1 MILSTGGFC
10 EKNWVNYGWELFDY
24 VNDARSASLGTANSA
39 YNISTPHA
47 SIINP
52 SHLIKI
58 QNNVSLTHQSR
69 FANMI
74 NSELIG
80 FQLGEKSDII
90 NINIIYQGIS
100 KIPDTRDMLLD
111 WGEDGQF
118 GTNDSGEGN
127 GVIDPGER
135 LDNSRIKFFSQYQL
149 GIHSAF
155 GSTIFGVPIG
165 LGFKILSYSLDKKIG
180 LGAGLDIGY
189 NKKINQ
195 IYKARIIKYIK
206 SGGIPIIAGFQGV
219 NDEGR
224 VTTIGRGGS
233 DSSAIM
239 MAKFFKAEKCI
250 IYTDVEGVYTT
261 DPKKLEK
268 AKKIKVISYEEMLEM
283 ASLGAKVMQ
292 PVSIQD
298 ARLSRIDIEVKSSF
312 KNVSGTLITKRK
324 NLINRNIIT
333 GISSTQNDAKVTLVG
348 VKDKPGVAASIFKP
362 LSQNSINVDM
372 VVQNISANGK
382 ETDLTFTIK
391 NDDLVKTRKIT
402 NSNKKIKY
410 KKLLFDK
417 NVSKVSIIGV
427 GMITT
432 PGVTYRMFQALARN
446 KINIQV
452 ISTSEIKI
460 SVLINKKNIN
470 KAIAAL
476 HKEFKLEI

>member
-1 MILSTGGFC
+1 MKIVVLKFGGTSVGTIDRI
-10 EKNWVNYGWELFDY
+10 KKVADLITKYAKKKYKIIVISSAMSGVTNDLVNK
-24 VNDARSASLGTANSA
+24 SK
-39 YNISTPHA
+39 NISKNFSNAEYDT
-47 SIINP
+47 
-52 SHLIKI
+52 L
-58 QNNVSLTHQSR
+58 VS
-69 FANMI
+69 
-74 NSELIG
+74 
-80 FQLGEKSDII
+80 
-90 NINIIYQGIS
+90 
-100 KIPDTRDMLLD
+100 
-111 WGEDGQF
+111 
-118 GTNDSGEGN
+118 SGEQVACSLIAG
-127 GVIDPGER
+127 R
-135 LDNSRIKFFSQYQL
+135 LIHKGYKSRSWMGWQI
-149 GIHSAF
+149 
-155 GSTIFGVPIG
+155 PI
-165 LGFKILSYSLDKKIG
+165 ITDKEHKY
-180 LGAGLDIGY
+180 A
-189 NKKINQ
+189 KINQ

-324 NLINRNIIT
+324 NLFNRNIIT